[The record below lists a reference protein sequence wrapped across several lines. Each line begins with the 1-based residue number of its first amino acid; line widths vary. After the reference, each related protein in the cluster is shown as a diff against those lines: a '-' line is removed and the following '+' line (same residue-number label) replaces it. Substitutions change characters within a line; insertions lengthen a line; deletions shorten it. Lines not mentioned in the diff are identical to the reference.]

1 MEMRKAAEACL
12 VEMIR
17 VFDLDPVCPY
27 HTDPM
32 RFFMR
37 ILRTSITIMDI
48 HFVSPSSIVY
58 LITFLD
64 W

>member
-27 HTDPM
+27 HTDSYT
-32 RFFMR
+32 
-37 ILRTSITIMDI
+37 ILYENMKDNRLKYYYNGHPFCQSQ
-48 HFVSPSSIVY
+48 FN
-58 LITFLD
+58 
-64 W
+64 